1 MPLTGEEQAHQ
12 IDRFRKRTAQF
23 QSEGYDRFGA
33 ASFILDQAFA
43 LAGPVLDVGTG
54 VGITA
59 RALARRG
66 LDVVTVDM
74 AAHDQQ
80 VAVCL
85 TDDPVLLRR
94 IRFAV
99 ADAARLPFPDNC
111 FKGAVA
117 VDVLH
122 HLDVGEPVL
131 AEAFRVVEPGGLVV
145 LADFS
150 AEGFA
155 LISRVHEA
163 EGRIHAVGPV
173 TIDGARN
180 LLCGLGMTELRAS
193 AGHMHRVSVLL
204 KPTASAAA
212 GRSAPGQSDH
222 RV

>member
-1 MPLTGEEQAHQ
+1 MPLTAEEQARQKEH
-12 IDRFRKRTAQF
+12 FRKRTAQF
-23 QSEGYDRFGA
+23 LSQGYDRLGA
-33 ASFILDQAFA
+33 ASFILDEAGT
-43 LAGPVLDVGTG
+43 LAGRVLDIGTG
-54 VGITA
+54 MGITA

-66 LDVVTVDM
+66 LDVITVDM
-74 AAHDQQ
+74 VAHDQQ

-111 FKGAVA
+111 FKGVVA

-131 AEAFRVVEPGGLVV
+131 AEVFRVVEPGGLVA

-155 LISRVHEA
+155 LVSRVHGA
-163 EGRIHAVGPV
+163 EGRVHAVGPV
-173 TIDGARN
+173 TIDAARD
-180 LLCGLGMTELRAS
+180 LLCGLGMTDLRAS
-193 AGHMHRVSVLL
+193 AGHMHRVSILL
-204 KPTASAAA
+204 KPPASPAA
-212 GRSAPGQSDH
+212 GRSAPGQSDR

>member
-1 MPLTGEEQAHQ
+1 MPLTAEEQARQREH
-12 IDRFRKRTAQF
+12 FRKRTAQF

-33 ASFILDQAFA
+33 ASFILDQAGA
-43 LAGPVLDVGTG
+43 LAGSVLDIGTG
-54 VGITA
+54 MGITA

-80 VAVCL
+80 VAACL

-99 ADAARLPFPDNC
+99 ADAAQLPFPDNC
-111 FKGAVA
+111 FRCAVA

-155 LISRVHEA
+155 LLSRVHGA
-163 EGRIHAVGPV
+163 EGRVHAVGPV
-173 TIDGARN
+173 TIDTARD
-180 LLCGLGMTELRAS
+180 LLRGFGMTELRAL
-193 AGHMHRVSVLL
+193 AGHMHRVSVLM
-204 KPTASAAA
+204 KPSTSATAGPSAL
-212 GRSAPGQSDH
+212 RPRD
-222 RV
+222 RRL

>member
-1 MPLTGEEQAHQ
+1 MPLTAEEQAFQKDH
-12 IDRFRKRTAQF
+12 FRKRTAQF
-23 QSEGYDRFGA
+23 QSQGYDRFEA
-33 ASFILDQAFA
+33 ASFILDQAGA
-43 LAGPVLDVGTG
+43 LAGPVLDIGTG
-54 VGITA
+54 MGITA
-59 RALARRG
+59 RALARWG

-85 TDDPVLLRR
+85 TDDSVLLRR

-99 ADAARLPFPDNC
+99 ADGARLPFRDNC
-111 FKGAVA
+111 FKGVVA

-131 AEAFRVVEPGGLVV
+131 AEMFRVIEPGGLVV

-155 LISRVHEA
+155 LVSRVHGA
-163 EGRIHAVGPV
+163 EGRVHAVGPV
-173 TIDGARN
+173 TMDGARD

-193 AGHMHRVSVLL
+193 VGHMHRVSVLL

-212 GRSAPGQSDH
+212 GRSAPGRRDR